1 MISIDVQSNLSPY
14 PSSGRQVMN
23 VNEPNT
29 AIADCLLFSPDGKSI
44 ISGWYCLY
52 SETDRLTGREKEK
65 ERLIIKETDILT
77 DRDGQADLQTERQR
91 ELAGRLIDSKRKTGR
106 RIDRDIEKDRFT
118 DRERQTDRQTYRQ
131 TGKQTRLSDLQR
143 ERERER
149 EREKQKDKDRQ
160 RQTGR
165 QDS

>member
-1 MISIDVQSNLSPY
+1 MHLYQYKFLRALLQYDGSIDVQSNLSPY

-52 SETDRLTGREKEK
+52 SEADRQTDMQRER
-65 ERLIIKETDILT
+65 ERKTYNQRDGYT
-77 DRDGQADLQTERQR
+77 YRQRDGQADLQTVREKQAGVQTGTQRKTDLQR
-91 ELAGRLIDSKRKTGR
+91 ERDRQIGRLT
-106 RIDRDIEKDRFT
+106 DRDRW
-118 DRERQTDRQTYRQ
+118 TYRQ

-143 ERERER
+143 ER
-149 EREKQKDKDRQ
+149 
-160 RQTGR
+160 GR
-165 QDS
+165 A